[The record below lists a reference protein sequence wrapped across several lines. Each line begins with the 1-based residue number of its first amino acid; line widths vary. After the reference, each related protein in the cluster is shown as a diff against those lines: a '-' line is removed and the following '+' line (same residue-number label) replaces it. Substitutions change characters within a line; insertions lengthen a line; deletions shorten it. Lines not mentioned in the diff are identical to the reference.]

1 MIHGFIIH
9 TPEIIPDLTFINA
22 RGMIAPYHSP
32 RWIEFAAWCSSTNET
47 TGDLVAGSLWGRGR
61 MTKKTAF
68 WIFLIGTISSAV
80 VFLGATYDTHRQV
93 GALSHVDKLS
103 DQVVAGKRAFEKY
116 NCNDCHTI
124 LGFGGYYAPDLTKVV
139 QRVGAEGV
147 RYRVKSP
154 ELAFAKSTRKMPQQ
168 NLSDQEITDLVAFFS
183 WVGEI
188 NNNDWP
194 PQDSKK
200 RLSRGEQMM
209 VAKVGVSP
217 GAAVFQTKGCMNCHS
232 LNGTG
237 GTFGP
242 ALDKVGA
249 GMSAEEIEKYVRN
262 PKGVNPGSKMPSQKD
277 NLSERE
283 LDEVARFLA
292 TLK

>member
-1 MIHGFIIH
+1 
-9 TPEIIPDLTFINA
+9 
-22 RGMIAPYHSP
+22 
-32 RWIEFAAWCSSTNET
+32 
-47 TGDLVAGSLWGRGR
+47 

-68 WIFLIGTISSAV
+68 WIFLIGTISSAA

-93 GALSHVDKLS
+93 GTLANVDKLS

-139 QRVGAEGV
+139 QRVGEEGI

-168 NLSDQEITDLVAFFS
+168 NLSDREIDDLVAFFR

-200 RLSRGEQMM
+200 RLSRSEQMM

-217 GAAVFQTKGCMNCHS
+217 GAAVLQTKGCMNCHA
-232 LNGTG
+232 LHGTG

-242 ALDKVGA
+242 ALDHA
-249 GMSAEEIEKYVRN
+249 GRGKTIEQIEHYIRN
-262 PKGVNPGSKMPSQKD
+262 PKEVNPKAQMPPQKD
-277 NLSERE
+277 NLTERE
-283 LDEVARFLA
+283 LEEVAKFLA

>member
-1 MIHGFIIH
+1 
-9 TPEIIPDLTFINA
+9 
-22 RGMIAPYHSP
+22 
-32 RWIEFAAWCSSTNET
+32 
-47 TGDLVAGSLWGRGR
+47 
-61 MTKKTAF
+61 MTKKIAF
-68 WIFLIGTISSAV
+68 WIFLIGTLSSAAL
-80 VFLGATYDTHRQV
+80 FLGATYDTHRQV
-93 GALSHVDKLS
+93 GTLANVDKLS

-139 QRVGAEGV
+139 RRVGEEGI
-147 RYRVKSP
+147 RYRLKSP
-154 ELAFAKSTRKMPQQ
+154 EVAFANSPRKMPQQ
-168 NLSDQEITDLVAFFS
+168 NLSGQEITDLVAFFS

-217 GAAVFQTKGCMNCHS
+217 GAAVFQTKGCMNCHA
-232 LNGTG
+232 LHGTG

-242 ALDKVGA
+242 PLDLVGR
-249 GMSAEEIEKYVRN
+249 GKTIEEIEHYIQN
-262 PKGVNPGSKMPSQKD
+262 PGGVNPKAKMPPQKD
-277 NLSERE
+277 NLSQRE
-283 LDEVARFLA
+283 LEEVARFLA
-292 TLK
+292 TQK

>member
-1 MIHGFIIH
+1 
-9 TPEIIPDLTFINA
+9 
-22 RGMIAPYHSP
+22 
-32 RWIEFAAWCSSTNET
+32 
-47 TGDLVAGSLWGRGR
+47 

-93 GALSHVDKLS
+93 GTLSHVDKLS
-103 DQVVAGKRAFEKY
+103 DQVVAGKRVFEKY

-124 LGFGGYYAPDLTKVV
+124 LGFGGYYAPDLTKTV
-139 QRVGAEGV
+139 QRVGEEGV

-217 GAAVFQTKGCMNCHS
+217 GAAVFQTKGCMNCHA
-232 LNGTG
+232 LHGTG

-242 ALDKVGA
+242 ALDTA
-249 GMSAEEIEKYVRN
+249 GRGKTIEQIEHYIRN
-262 PKGVNPGSKMPSQKD
+262 PKEVNPKAKMPPQKG
-277 NLSERE
+277 NLTDRE
-283 LDEVARFLA
+283 VEEVARFLS